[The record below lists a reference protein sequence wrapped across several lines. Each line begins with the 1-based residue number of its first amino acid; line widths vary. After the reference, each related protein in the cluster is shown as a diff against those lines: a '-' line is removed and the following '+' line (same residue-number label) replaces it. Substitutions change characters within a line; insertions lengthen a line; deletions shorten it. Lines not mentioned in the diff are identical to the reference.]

1 MEDQI
6 KSKSHQILQARHKD
20 LVNIPTK
27 GIDESLQGLGGIEE
41 FPSKN
46 GVFSKRETLK
56 NVDPKELVNP
66 RSFALGRRAWIHHKE
81 L

>member
-1 MEDQI
+1 MEDQN
-6 KSKSHQILQARHKD
+6 KSKPHRTRHDHND

-27 GIDESLQGLGGIEE
+27 GIDESLHGLGVIEK

-66 RSFALGRRAWIHHKE
+66 RSFALGNRAWIHHKE